1 MQNTLLAVVRIGFT
15 KAESC
20 PSQPELLAALAV
32 INSSLPGEIH

>member
-1 MQNTLLAVVRIGFT
+1 VVPIGFT

-32 INSSLPGEIH
+32 INRWLPGEML